1 MRNISR
7 IELYSRIREYLIS
20 DEKKY
25 KWIKI
30 IVGDSFF
37 TNFMELLN
45 LNIILLND
53 IENVFLVDNKNF
65 QKEFNNEVFLSIY
78 ERNASNLSSKIS
90 TKNVNKIY
98 EFKTIIN
105 KNLERGRDAAY
116 TFNSF
121 LTLLYNI
128 NNDEIKKN
136 KFNMVKFYENRKF
149 KLNAL
154 EGFNPKGITNRVFLS
169 HAFDDQLYTVCL
181 FLYMLEQS
189 VFLYVDWLMCDKLS
203 SGIEIKNNLEK
214 ELSLAKQLLFLRTIN
229 SELLIKGSGNIRGWC
244 SWELGSFYSI
254 DFHNKDSKYY
264 IELYRRGSKI
274 TENLQLDGIKPLR
287 DIKKGILI

>member
-78 ERNASNLSSKIS
+78 ERNTSNLSSKIS

-128 NNDEIKKN
+128 NNDEIKK
-136 KFNMVKFYENRKF
+136 
-149 KLNAL
+149 
-154 EGFNPKGITNRVFLS
+154 I
-169 HAFDDQLYTVCL
+169 
-181 FLYMLEQS
+181 
-189 VFLYVDWLMCDKLS
+189 
-203 SGIEIKNNLEK
+203 NL
-214 ELSLAKQLLFLRTIN
+214 I
-229 SELLIKGSGNIRGWC
+229 W
-244 SWELGSFYSI
+244 
-254 DFHNKDSKYY
+254 
-264 IELYRRGSKI
+264 
-274 TENLQLDGIKPLR
+274 
-287 DIKKGILI
+287 